1 MLDRVDEAL
10 ETAIH
15 DDRSLLLIKPA
26 DQQEPTTAA
35 STAGKVGGGTAVA
48 ALSQVKEEAS
58 ADGGST
64 LTAGDGR
71 GGGGGDGNKGELVIC
86 CLGFLAVMMRN
97 CINKHVFSS
106 SEVCVT
112 EVCEICMYIYMLVWG
127 GFKQGPFFAVCMTS
141 SGG

>member
-1 MLDRVDEAL
+1 MNLVDDIYICRCHVLDRVDEAL

-35 STAGKVGGGTAVA
+35 STAGKGGGGTAVA
-48 ALSQVKEEAS
+48 ALPQVKEEAS
-58 ADGGST
+58 ADGGPT
-64 LTAGDGR
+64 LTAGDG
-71 GGGGGDGNKGELVIC
+71 GGGGGDGSKGELVLC

-106 SEVCVT
+106 SEVCVIG
-112 EVCEICMYIYMLVWG
+112 VCEICIYIFIVLPEDVAG
-127 GFKQGPFFAVCMTS
+127 G
-141 SGG
+141 